1 MYLASEALRVLAKDK
16 ESELTPEEKTDLGAF
31 KKQLDYATKFIP
43 LWVKICVAIALGLG
57 TMIGWKRIVITVGEK
72 IGKTHLT
79 YGQGAAAEIIAAATI
94 GAADGLGLPVSTT
107 HVLSSGV
114 AGTMVANGSGM
125 QWSTVRNLALA
136 WVLTL
141 PMAMILSGLLFV
153 IFRQIF

>member
-1 MYLASEALRVLAKDK
+1 
-16 ESELTPEEKTDLGAF
+16 
-31 KKQLDYATKFIP
+31 
-43 LWVKICVAIALGLG
+43 
-57 TMIGWKRIVITVGEK
+57 
-72 IGKTHLT
+72 
-79 YGQGAAAEIIAAATI
+79 
-94 GAADGLGLPVSTT
+94 VSTT